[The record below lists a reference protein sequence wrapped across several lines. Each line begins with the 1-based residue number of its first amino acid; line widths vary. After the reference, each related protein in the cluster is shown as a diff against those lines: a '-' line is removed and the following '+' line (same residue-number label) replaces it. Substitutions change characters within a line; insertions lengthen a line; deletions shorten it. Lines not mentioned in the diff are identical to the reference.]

1 MIILLFAF
9 WILLNGRFTADAG
22 MLQIIAVGVA
32 VAGVAYWFA
41 NKALGYTIKAEIRL
55 LKKAPILIAYF
66 FLLIKEIIIA
76 NFQMMKIVLSK
87 KADIHPVMVKIRV
100 PLKTRFARVLLAN
113 SITLTPGTITAEL
126 QGDEFTIHCV
136 DTAFSEGMESS
147 SFVKMLERLEK

>member
-1 MIILLFAF
+1 MVILLF
-9 WILLNGRFTADAG
+9 ILWLILNGRFTADAG
-22 MLQIIAVGVA
+22 MLQIVVVGIA

-41 NKALGYTIKAEIRL
+41 HKALGYTLKSEIKI
-55 LKKAPILIAYF
+55 LKKSPILIAYLL
-66 FLLIKEIIIA
+66 LLIKEIIVA
-76 NFQMMKIVLSK
+76 NFQMMKIILSK
-87 KADIHPVMVKIRV
+87 KLDVHPVIVKIKV

-126 QGDEFTIHCV
+126 EGDEFIIHCI

>member
-1 MIILLFAF
+1 MIILLFVF

-22 MLQIIAVGVA
+22 MLQIVVVGVV
-32 VAGVAYWFA
+32 VAALAYWFA
-41 NKALGYTIKAEIRL
+41 HKALGYTLKSEIKL
-55 LKKAPILIAYF
+55 LSKFPILIAYF
-66 FLLIKEIIIA
+66 FLLIKEIILA
-76 NFQMMKIVLSK
+76 NIQMMKIVTSK
-87 KADIHPVMVKIRV
+87 KAEIHPVMVKIKV

-126 QGDEFTIHCV
+126 KGDEFIVHCV

>member
-1 MIILLFAF
+1 MIILLFIF

-22 MLQIIAVGVA
+22 MLQIVVVGVV
-32 VAGVAYWFA
+32 VAALAYWFA
-41 NKALGYTIKAEIRL
+41 HKALGYTLKSEIKL
-55 LKKAPILIAYF
+55 LSKFPILIAYF
-66 FLLIKEIIIA
+66 FLLIKEIIVA
-76 NFQMMKIVLSK
+76 NIQMMKIVTSK
-87 KADIHPVMVKIRV
+87 KAEIHPMMVKIKV

-126 QGDEFTIHCV
+126 EGDEFIVHCV

>member
-1 MIILLFAF
+1 MIILLFIF
-9 WILLNGRFTADAG
+9 WVLLNGRFTADAG
-22 MLQIIAVGVA
+22 MLQILLVGVV
-32 VAGVAYWFA
+32 VAGLAYWFA
-41 NKALGYTIKAEIRL
+41 HKALGYTLKAELRL

-87 KADIHPVMVKIRV
+87 KAEINPIMVKIKI
-100 PLKTRFARVLLAN
+100 PLKTNFARVLLAN

-126 QGDEFTIHCV
+126 EGDEFIIHCV
-136 DTAFSEGMESS
+136 DTSFSEGIENS